1 MKIILEKLNQEFQ
14 GGIEFNTSIPTDEKE
29 GNGSNVK
36 IDAYSHDHSH
46 KPPQTKQSMRKTLTV
61 GSLKQR

>member
-1 MKIILEKLNQEFQ
+1 MKIILEKLNKEFQ

-36 IDAYSHDHSH
+36 IDAYKHNHTH
-46 KPPQTKQSMRKTLTV
+46 KPPQTKQT
-61 GSLKQR
+61 

>member
-1 MKIILEKLNQEFQ
+1 MKVILEKLNQEFK
-14 GGIEFNTSIPTDEKE
+14 GRHYLKNIHSNRENE

-36 IDAYSHDHSH
+36 IDAYSHDPLRCRS
-46 KPPQTKQSMRKTLTV
+46 PSIPRPRKTLTV

>member
-1 MKIILEKLNQEFQ
+1 MKVILEKLNGEFQ

-29 GNGSNVK
+29 ENGANVK
-36 IDAYSHDHSH
+36 IDAYSHNHSQ
-46 KPPQTKQSMRKTLTV
+46 KSLASKTKNKKTLTV